1 MPLPLWLSALVFL
14 VHYCFL
20 KPFLKPLES
29 GPISMTW
36 VTFSSTT
43 PCEMSTCCLKWLTN
57 RIRLLITPHEYYVM
71 VWSDWYDKGIWIL
84 INRNCQWIPLLLH
97 FFGLHWCLYRC
108 YRWCRRSLGLLHQ
121 LEGLRQRYC
130 FRRPRNL
137 RSWYKITRVE
147 PPSKS
152 KNTDVDADTL
162 NYLSGQPSVFSSSAP
177 LKKKITSSTS
187 FTNGFVFS
195 PCTLLRQ
202 V

>member
-1 MPLPLWLSALVFL
+1 MPLLSWLSALVFL
-14 VHYCFL
+14 VHYWVL
-20 KPFLKPLES
+20 KPCLNWILAWKHF
-29 GPISMTW
+29 
-36 VTFSSTT
+36 
-43 PCEMSTCCLKWLTN
+43 PCEMSVCSETN
-57 RIRLLITPHEYYVM
+57 TTRRALLVRKYICKIRSLRECEY
-71 VWSDWYDKGIWIL
+71 S
-84 INRNCQWIPLLLH
+84 NRNWQRLPLLLH

-108 YRWCRRSLGLLHQ
+108 YQWCRRSLGLLHQ
-121 LEGLRQRYC
+121 LEGLRQRHC

-152 KNTDVDADTL
+152 KNTDGDADTL

-177 LKKKITSSTS
+177 LKKKITSST